1 MLRRLF
7 QWLKKLFQ
15 QHPFS
20 SQKAG
25 SINAVRGYGLAN
37 NAPPELTN
45 ADLELLFT
53 QLLEGV
59 QQARGRQWALKY
71 LERMEHRIPDE
82 RWIDWLLSFGER
94 LLNSPAPNHQLAARL
109 IQLGELGI
117 GRIGDLAY
125 DIGLSLL
132 KRNSATEYEEIEEPD
147 RHQHRAMDSSRP
159 ENNHLNSPGQEL
171 IRNLGDR
178 LWDYDDDETEILPI
192 PEMNTVEETWTG
204 NFGEVVWEYQAED
217 TVEIPRHPTLLDP
230 GDDDEIANLF
240 DLFSEPDAPENEPT
254 TPITNL
260 NPAKPESRQTP
271 QPEVTKQNPPRQES
285 RQTPPPEVTKQN
297 PPRQESRQTPPP
309 EVAKQNP
316 PTPEPSHTQA
326 RDNNSLTPPPET
338 PSQPPSETG
347 TWDTSLNKLE
357 PSVAQAFDE
366 LLVRLDQSTS
376 LVQELA
382 SELAIQRQNSQII
395 PQPKIDRAQAWFYQ
409 GLQQARTGDLAGAIA
424 SYNAAIEIKP
434 DAYEYWFNRALT
446 LFHLENFTE
455 AIASY
460 DCAIELKPDFHKAW
474 YNRGG
479 ILGELGDFAAAVTSF
494 EQVIALKPDF
504 PEAWSSRGLALMKL
518 GQLWEAIA
526 SYDQA
531 LVLQPLDPENW
542 YYRGIA
548 LGVSEQYQEAIASY
562 DKALE
567 IEPNYY
573 EVWIDRGVVLFN
585 LGQWSEA
592 IASWDKALS
601 IHADFYL
608 AWYNRGVALD
618 NLGRREEAIDSY
630 RKAIAIK
637 PDFHVAWYNQAV
649 ALFYLEKYTEAI
661 ASYDSALQIKAD
673 YWEAWIGRGTAAGH
687 INNPDALS
695 GLFTNITA
703 KNSALKQSGYEGKLA
718 SYEAG
723 LKYVRPDTHPE
734 GWGRLHL
741 AMANSHYD
749 QGKKHSPTRSH
760 WQKAVAEYNQALLT
774 LTSEDFPQL
783 HLEVLQYL
791 TKTLVGLGQTAQAQE
806 FLQYGSELLQQ
817 LVSDPT
823 RPDDSKKQLALK
835 FAGLRQLIVDLA
847 VDYGDL
853 IEAWEIAE
861 QGKNAC
867 LNWQLA
873 GWQNQIDVLSYPQV
887 QQLLN
892 PQTAIIYWHIS
903 PAALHTF
910 VLKDQAPSPILIFTP
925 MQDTGVFSLGKT
937 PMRLHEVPL
946 PEAVRRFLAFESWL
960 EDWNQQYQEYCSH
973 TADKQ
978 NQSNHSWRMD
988 MGQRLLALQDI
999 LNISSI
1005 IQELEGIS
1013 HLILIPHRDLQK
1025 LPLHVLFE
1033 NPAISPELLNIQAN
1047 FTISYLPS
1055 VYTGLT
1061 GKSANIGDRNTQL
1074 FLSVENPHTADYP
1087 PLKFAKLQ
1095 AEIVSQMFPNS
1106 HRIQGGQANK
1116 NTVQNALE
1124 DEYNI
1129 FHFTGSIIH
1138 NASEPKKSELALTDT
1153 DKLTLEE
1160 IYQQSLVSYNLVN
1173 LSACETITNHNYSI
1187 NSEYVSLVHGFLSSG
1202 ASQVISTLW
1211 TVESIANDLAI
1222 VEFYRR
1228 LQPNKSAATT
1238 LAEVTAWLRELTARE
1253 LTQWYE
1259 DLLNNLHPE
1268 DLRIRTHVATQMY
1281 RSSKLPPEQKLYSHP
1296 YYWAAFTITGRS

>member
-15 QHPFS
+15 HPFS
-20 SQKAG
+20 SQKARTV
-25 SINAVRGYGLAN
+25 NAAKGYGVVN
-37 NAPPELTN
+37 SPPELTN

-59 QQARGRQWALKY
+59 QQARGKQWALKY
-71 LERMEHRIPDE
+71 LQRMEHRISDE

-94 LLNSPAPNHQLAARL
+94 LLNSPAPNHQLAARM

-117 GRIGDLAY
+117 GSIGDLAY

-132 KRNSATEYEEIEEPD
+132 KRNSATRYEEIEELD
-147 RHQHRAMDSSRP
+147 HHVTMENTRP
-159 ENNHLNSPGQEL
+159 ENNRPHSPGQEL

-178 LWDYDDDETEILPI
+178 LWDYDEEDETEILPI
-192 PEMNTVEETWTG
+192 PEINTVEETWTG
-204 NFGEVVWEYQAED
+204 KLGEVIWEYQGED
-217 TVEIPRHPTLLDP
+217 TEIPTRATLLDP
-230 GDDDEIANLF
+230 GEDDEIANLF
-240 DLFSEPDAPENEPT
+240 DLFSEPEAEETETT
-254 TPITNL
+254 TPVTNL
-260 NPAKPESRQTP
+260 NPPTNQT
-271 QPEVTKQNPPRQES
+271 S
-285 RQTPPPEVTKQN
+285 QTPPKQ
-297 PPRQESRQTPPP
+297 QTSST
-309 EVAKQNP
+309 A
-316 PTPEPSHTQA
+316 PTNHT
-326 RDNNSLTPPPET
+326 NLTPPKQQTSSTAPTNHTNLT
-338 PSQPPSETG
+338 PPKDQTSSTSPAEDVKEESSTDG
-347 TWDTSLNKLE
+347 TWDKSLTKLE

-382 SELAIQRQNSQII
+382 SELAIQRHSSQII

-409 GLQQARTGDLAGAIA
+409 GLQQARNGDLSGAIA

-446 LFHLENFTE
+446 LFHLENLVE

-460 DCAIELKPDFHKAW
+460 DKALEFKPDFHKAW

-479 ILGELGDFAAAVTSF
+479 ILGELGQFEEAVISF
-494 EQVIALKPDF
+494 EQVIAIKPDF

-531 LVLQPLDPENW
+531 LLLQPLDPENW

-548 LGVSEQYQEAIASY
+548 LGVSEQHEEAIASY

-585 LGQWSEA
+585 LGQWSAA

-601 IHADFYL
+601 IQADFYL
-608 AWYNRGVALD
+608 AWYNRGVALE
-618 NLGRREEAIDSY
+618 NLGRRQEAIDSY

-637 PDFHVAWYNQAV
+637 PDFHLAWYNQAV
-649 ALFYLEKYTEAI
+649 ALFYLGKYPEAI
-661 ASYDSALQIKAD
+661 ASYDSALQIKLD
-673 YWEAWIGRGTAAGH
+673 YWEAWIGRGTAAG
-687 INNPDALS
+687 NLVNPEALS

-703 KNSALKQSGYEGKLA
+703 NNAALKQSGYEGKLA

-741 AMANSHYD
+741 AIANTHYD
-749 QGKKHSPTRSH
+749 HGKKNTVTRTH

-783 HLEVLQYL
+783 HLEVLQSL
-791 TKTLVGLGQTAQAQE
+791 IKTLVGLGQTAQAQE
-806 FLQYGSELLQQ
+806 FLQYSTNLLQQ
-817 LVSDPT
+817 LLSDTT
-823 RPDDSKKQLALK
+823 RTDDNKKQLALK
-835 FAGLRQLIVDLA
+835 FAGLRQLVVDLA
-847 VDYGDL
+847 VDYGDVV
-853 IEAWEIAE
+853 EAWEIAE
-861 QGKNAC
+861 HAKNSC
-867 LNWQLA
+867 LTWLLS
-873 GWQNQIDVLSYPQV
+873 GWQNEINSLNYTEV
-887 QQLLN
+887 QPLLN

-946 PEAVRRFLAFESWL
+946 PEAVRRVIAFESWL

-973 TADKQ
+973 ASDKQ
-978 NQSNHSWRMD
+978 NQSNHSWRVD
-988 MGQRLLALQDI
+988 MEQRLLELKNI
-999 LNISSI
+999 LNISTI
-1005 IQELEGIS
+1005 LQELEGITQ
-1013 HLILIPHRDLQK
+1013 LILIPHRDLQK
-1025 LPLHVLFE
+1025 LPLHVLF
-1033 NPAISPELLNIQAN
+1033 SPTSGSPGLSNIEAN
-1047 FTISYLPS
+1047 FTISYLPN
-1055 VYTGLT
+1055 VQTGLT
-1061 GKSANIGDRNTQL
+1061 GKSANIGDKNTQL
-1074 FLSVENPHTADYP
+1074 FLSVENPHSTDYP
-1087 PLKFAKLQ
+1087 QLKFAKLQ
-1095 AEIVSQMFPNS
+1095 AEIISQIFPN
-1106 HRIQGGQANK
+1106 HYRIQGTQANK
-1116 NTVQNALE
+1116 IEVQNALE

-1129 FHFTGSIIH
+1129 FHFTGHIIH
-1138 NASEPKKSELALTDT
+1138 NSSEPNKSELALADA

-1160 IYQQSLVSYNLVN
+1160 ISQKYLVSYNLVN
-1173 LSACETITNHNYSI
+1173 LSACETITTSNHPI
-1187 NSEYVSLVHGFLSSG
+1187 TSEYVSLVNGFLCG
-1202 ASQVISTLW
+1202 GVSQVVSTLW

-1228 LQPNKSAATT
+1228 LQPNKSTATT
-1238 LAEVTAWLRELTARE
+1238 LAEVTAWLRQLTARE
-1253 LTQWYE
+1253 LTKWYE

-1281 RSSKLPPEQKLYSHP
+1281 RSSKLPPEQKLYCHP
-1296 YYWAAFTITGRS
+1296 YYWAAFTITGRSTEV

>member
-20 SQKAG
+20 SQKTG
-25 SINAVRGYGLAN
+25 SLHAVRGYGVA

-132 KRNSATEYEEIEEPD
+132 KRNSATEYEEIEELD
-147 RHQHRAMDSSRP
+147 RHHIAMDSTRP
-159 ENNHLNSPGQEL
+159 ENNRINSPGQEL

-204 NFGEVVWEYQAED
+204 NLGEVVWEYQAED
-217 TVEIPRHPTLLDP
+217 IEIPRHSTLLDP

-240 DLFSEPDAPENEPT
+240 DLFSEPDVPETETT

-260 NPAKPESRQTP
+260 NPAKPEPKPNQSRQEARHTQPQEEPRHNLPTP
-271 QPEVTKQNPPRQES
+271 EPQHTQPQ
-285 RQTPPPEVTKQN
+285 
-297 PPRQESRQTPPP
+297 
-309 EVAKQNP
+309 EVARQNP
-316 PTPEPSHTQA
+316 PTPEPSHIQA
-326 RDNNSLTPPPET
+326 EDNNSLTPPPET
-338 PSQPPSETG
+338 PTPEPSETG
-347 TWDTSLNKLE
+347 IWDKSLTKLE

-446 LFHLENFTE
+446 LFHLENFAE

-460 DCAIELKPDFHKAW
+460 DRAIELKPDFHKAW

-479 ILGELGDFAAAVTSF
+479 ILGELGEFEAAVTSF

-548 LGVSEQYQEAIASY
+548 LGVSEQHQEAIASY
-562 DKALE
+562 DQALE

-649 ALFYLEKYTEAI
+649 ALFYLEKYAEAI

-687 INNPDALS
+687 ITNPDALS

-741 AMANSHYD
+741 AIANSHYD
-749 QGKKHSPTRSH
+749 HGKKHPPTRSH

-791 TKTLVGLGQTAQAQE
+791 TKTLVGLGQTAQSQE

-823 RPDDSKKQLALK
+823 RPDESKKQLALK
-835 FAGLRQLIVDLA
+835 FAGLRQLVVDLA

-861 QGKNAC
+861 QAKNAC
-867 LNWQLA
+867 LTWQIA
-873 GWQNQIDVLSYPQV
+873 GWQNQIDSLSYTQV

-925 MQDTGVFSLGKT
+925 MQDAGVFSLGKT
-937 PMRLHEVPL
+937 PMRLHEIPL
-946 PEAVRRFLAFESWL
+946 PEAVRRAIAFESWL

-973 TADKQ
+973 VADKQ
-978 NQSNHSWRMD
+978 NQSNHSWRLD
-988 MGQRLLALQDI
+988 MEQRLLELKNI
-999 LNISSI
+999 LNIPTI
-1005 IQELEGIS
+1005 IQELEGIT

-1025 LPLHVLFE
+1025 LPLHALFE
-1033 NPAISPELLNIQAN
+1033 SASLSPELSNIETD
-1047 FTISYLPS
+1047 FTTSYLPS
-1055 VYTGLT
+1055 LQTGLT
-1061 GKSANIGDRNTQL
+1061 IKAANIGDKNTQL
-1074 FLSVENPHTADYP
+1074 FLSVENPHSADYP
-1087 PLKFAKLQ
+1087 QLKFAKLQ
-1095 AEIVSQMFPNS
+1095 AEIISQMFPNPY
-1106 HRIQGGQANK
+1106 RIQGGQATK
-1116 NTVQNALE
+1116 TIVQNALE

-1129 FHFTGSIIH
+1129 FHFTGAIV
-1138 NASEPKKSELALTDT
+1138 NNLSEPKKSELALSDT
-1153 DKLTLEE
+1153 DKLTFAE
-1160 IYQQSLVSYNLVN
+1160 ICQQSLVSYNLVN
-1173 LSACETITNHNYSI
+1173 LSACENINNSNHQIT
-1187 NSEYVSLVHGFLSSG
+1187 SEYVSLVNAFLSG
-1202 ASQVISTLW
+1202 GVSQVISTLW

-1238 LAEVTAWLRELTARE
+1238 LAEVTAWLRELTTRE

-1281 RSSKLPPEQKLYSHP
+1281 RSSKLPPDQKLYCHP
-1296 YYWAAFTITGRS
+1296 YYWAAFTITGRSNETI